1 MSTAV
6 WLSLV
11 VMIVTPVACGG
22 YATGRGFRAYRAAKH
37 FARATNR
44 AILPIE
50 VAASV
55 AEDRVGSVEAG
66 QVRLQ
71 EALARLQRSRA
82 ELDVLRRAAEESRA
96 TLKGLTSL
104 IPSK

>member
-1 MSTAV
+1 MTTAV

-11 VMIVTPVACGG
+11 VLIVTPVACGG
-22 YATGRGFRAYRAAKH
+22 WATGRGFRAYRAAKH
-37 FARATNR
+37 FARAANR
-44 AILPIE
+44 AILPIQ

-55 AEDRVGSVEAG
+55 AEDRVASVEAG

-71 EALARLQRSRA
+71 EALVRLQRSQA

-96 TLKGLTSL
+96 SLKGFTSL
-104 IPSK
+104 MPSK

>member
-11 VMIVTPVACGG
+11 VMIVTPAACGG
-22 YATGRGFRAYRAAKH
+22 YATGRGFRTYRAAKR
-37 FARATNR
+37 FARAANR

-55 AEDRVGSVEAG
+55 AEDRVTSVEAG

-71 EALARLQRSRA
+71 EALARLQRSQA

>member
-22 YATGRGFRAYRAAKH
+22 YATGRGLRTYRAAKR
-37 FARATNR
+37 FTRAANR

-55 AEDRVGSVEAG
+55 AEDRVASVEAG